1 MQILTPLRDTPVALL
16 WGGLSLSAIG
26 DQLYIVSVIW
36 IAVGLLG
43 AWAGYLPALGAAVV
57 LATALFGGSWADG
70 REPRAAMIGAD
81 LIRALVLVLAV
92 LEWTLRGHIAALTL
106 LGLTVV
112 LAIGQAVF
120 RPALQG
126 MLAPLVGERDRLP
139 AANALLDTTDR
150 IARLLGPGLV
160 ALLAAWLP
168 PRHFL
173 SLDAASFFASAV
185 ALTLIGRLR
194 PLPSLR
200 RSGPRENLIASA
212 RRGFRALSSHP
223 VLWLEVRVNGILNG
237 AWYAIIFLGV
247 PLALAQEGP
256 AHGGLSAFGA
266 VISAYG
272 STNLLATLL
281 IGGRTMPAN
290 PGRQVFAGNLVLGLG
305 LLVIA
310 LSAAAASPL
319 RLVGFIAGAC
329 IGAVGGPMHDIPVAV
344 LRQTKLPHRDVPAA
358 MRAALVAN
366 NTGVLIA
373 MTLVPL
379 IYAVA
384 PVWMVMTGCAAIII
398 LIGLIGLVR
407 FGLGSEAPEAELSH
421 GR

>member
-1 MQILTPLRDTPVALL
+1 MRILTPLRDTPVAVL

-43 AWAGYLPALGAAVV
+43 AWAGYLPALGAAAV
-57 LATALFGGSWADG
+57 LFTALFGGSWADG

-92 LEWTLRGHIAALTL
+92 LEWTLRGRISAATL

-160 ALLAAWLP
+160 ALLAAWVP
-168 PRHFL
+168 ARHFL
-173 SLDAASFFASAV
+173 SLDAVSFLASAV

-194 PLPSLR
+194 PLPPLR

-237 AWYAIIFLGV
+237 AWYAIMFLGV
-247 PLALAQEGP
+247 PLVLSEHA
-256 AHGGLSAFGA
+256 GLSAYGA

-281 IGGRTMPAN
+281 IGGRPMSAN
-290 PGRQVFAGNLVLGLG
+290 PGRQVFAGNLLLGCG
-305 LLVIA
+305 MMVIA
-310 LSAAAASPL
+310 ISAAAPASL
-319 RLVGFIAGAC
+319 HLAGFAAGAC
-329 IGAVGGPMHDIPVAV
+329 LGAAGGPMHDIPVAV
-344 LRQTKLPHRDVPAA
+344 LRQTKLSRADVPAA
-358 MRAALVAN
+358 MRASLVVN
-366 NTGVLIA
+366 NTGQLIA

-379 IYAVA
+379 AYRVL
-384 PVWMVMTGCAAIII
+384 PVWMVMAGCAGVIM
-398 LIGLIGLVR
+398 LLGVIGLAR
-407 FGLGSEAPEAELSH
+407 FGLSSQSFSVTL
-421 GR
+421 

>member
-1 MQILTPLRDTPVALL
+1 
-16 WGGLSLSAIG
+16 
-26 DQLYIVSVIW
+26 
-36 IAVGLLG
+36 
-43 AWAGYLPALGAAVV
+43 
-57 LATALFGGSWADG
+57 
-70 REPRAAMIGAD
+70 MIGAD

-92 LEWTLRGHIAALTL
+92 LEWTLRGHITAFTL

-173 SLDAASFFASAV
+173 SLDAASFLASAI

-200 RSGPRENLIASA
+200 RSGPPENLIASA

-237 AWYAIIFLGV
+237 AGTPSSFLV
-247 PLALAQEGP
+247 SRWRLRREG
-256 AHGGLSAFGA
+256 
-266 VISAYG
+266 
-272 STNLLATLL
+272 
-281 IGGRTMPAN
+281 RRM
-290 PGRQVFAGNLVLGLG
+290 
-305 LLVIA
+305 
-310 LSAAAASPL
+310 AA
-319 RLVGFIAGAC
+319 
-329 IGAVGGPMHDIPVAV
+329 
-344 LRQTKLPHRDVPAA
+344 
-358 MRAALVAN
+358 
-366 NTGVLIA
+366 
-373 MTLVPL
+373 
-379 IYAVA
+379 
-384 PVWMVMTGCAAIII
+384 
-398 LIGLIGLVR
+398 
-407 FGLGSEAPEAELSH
+407 
-421 GR
+421 